1 MLCALIMAGGKG
13 TRFWPLSTEEKPK
26 QFLSLIEEDT
36 MIQMTVKRLLG
47 IIPLERIFIS
57 TASKYLSLVKEQ
69 LPELPDRNIIVEPEG
84 RNTAPCIALS
94 AMIINRYYSNSN
106 LIVLPSDH
114 LINHKDKFR
123 KIIIKFDEYLEKNK
137 DGIITFGIK
146 ATRAEVGYGY
156 IKVKDENITEN
167 SVVKVERFIEKPNKT
182 LANKYYKS
190 GNYLWNSGIFMW
202 KTSYIIEKIKEF
214 LPNTYEAL
222 RDVSIVD
229 EKFIKNIINNRYRY
243 TDNISIDYGVLE
255 KEDNIF
261 VVPCDI
267 GWDDIGTWEALD
279 RYREKDERG
288 NISSGRID
296 AIDSNNNIVFTTNK
310 DVVIDTLSDIY
321 IIESEDKIYIG
332 KKDNIANLKKYRYDV
347 V

>member
-1 MLCALIMAGGKG
+1 MILKLV
-13 TRFWPLSTEEKPK
+13 F
-26 QFLSLIEEDT
+26 SLI
-36 MIQMTVKRLLG
+36 
-47 IIPLERIFIS
+47 IICIS
-57 TASKYLSLVKEQ
+57 
-69 LPELPDRNIIVEPEG
+69 
-84 RNTAPCIALS
+84 
-94 AMIINRYYSNSN
+94 
-106 LIVLPSDH
+106 
-114 LINHKDKFR
+114 
-123 KIIIKFDEYLEKNK
+123 
-137 DGIITFGIK
+137 FG
-146 ATRAEVGYGY
+146 
-156 IKVKDENITEN
+156 
-167 SVVKVERFIEKPNKT
+167 F
-182 LANKYYKS
+182 
-190 GNYLWNSGIFMW
+190 
-202 KTSYIIEKIKEF
+202 
-214 LPNTYEAL
+214 
-222 RDVSIVD
+222 
-229 EKFIKNIINNRYRY
+229 KNIINNRYRY